1 VLLALLSK
9 AYTIDPAMAQSYDV
23 IVVGSG
29 FGGGIAACRLAEAG
43 KRVCVL
49 ERGRRF
55 GRDDFP
61 DDPSEAPGMLW
72 HETANPGGLF
82 DVRMMRDVSV
92 ITAAG
97 VGGGSLV
104 YANVQLRT
112 PADVFERDWPDAI
125 DRDELDPW
133 YNRTEE
139 ALQPRA
145 TPADP
150 ALPKVRAFAA
160 AGRHVGKEAT
170 PLPIAVHFGES
181 REHPFSGVPQEGC
194 QNLGRCD
201 LGCPVHAKNT
211 VDITYL
217 ARAEAHG
224 AEVRPLHL
232 AGRIEP
238 PRRSGES
245 WRIAYTNL
253 DNGEDGFLEAPVA
266 VLAAGTLGSSRLLL
280 TNRRRLPR
288 LSPAL
293 GTRFSGNGDA
303 LGIAFDPS
311 APDVRGAQNDFGPV
325 MTSKLDYTADRRLI
339 VADGGLP
346 ANFDVLL
353 DIARG
358 VNVISGWRR
367 ALLRLRD
374 AIIRLGWSDQAMHP
388 RTLRLARR
396 SPDTDSL
403 VFLMIGRDAAD
414 GRMRLT
420 PLFRRFDIR
429 WSKAGSAELFAELE
443 RTAKE
448 LASASGATPFYALEG
463 GPLSKFTTVHPL
475 GGCPMADDPSRG
487 VVDDAGR
494 VYGYPGLYVLDGS
507 IVPTALGVNPS
518 KTIAALA
525 ERGAARLVEELA

>member
-1 VLLALLSK
+1 VSR
-9 AYTIDPAMAQSYDV
+9 SYDAV
-23 IVVGSG
+23 IVGSG

-55 GRDDFP
+55 GREDFP
-61 DDPSEAPGMLW
+61 EEPSEAPGMLW
-72 HETANPGGLF
+72 HKTLNPGGMF
-82 DVRMMRDVSV
+82 DMRMMRDISV

-104 YANVQLRT
+104 YANVQLRA
-112 PADVFERDWPDAI
+112 PAAVFDRDWPAAL
-125 DRDELDPW
+125 DREALDPW
-133 YNRTEE
+133 YDLTED
-139 ALQPRA
+139 ALQPLP

-160 AGRHVGKEAT
+160 AGRLAGKVAE
-170 PLPIAVHFGES
+170 PLPIAVHFGEA

-211 VDITYL
+211 IDITYL
-217 ARAEAHG
+217 AQAETHG

-232 AGRIEP
+232 AEEIAP
-238 PRRSGES
+238 PPSPGGNWTVS
-245 WRIAYTNL
+245 FKHL
-253 DNGEDGFLEAPVA
+253 GDGEDGSVEAPTL

-280 TNRRRLPR
+280 ENRRRLPA
-288 LSPAL
+288 LSAAL
-293 GTRFSGNGDA
+293 GSRFSGNGDA
-303 LGIAFDPS
+303 LAMAFDPT
-311 APDVRGAQNDFGPV
+311 ATEVQGARNDYGPV
-325 MTSKLDYTADRRLI
+325 MTSKLDYMDERGLI

-346 ANFDVLL
+346 ANFGVLL
-353 DIARG
+353 DLARG
-358 VNVISGWRR
+358 VNVIRGWRR
-367 ALLRLRD
+367 VLLRLRS
-374 AIIRLGWSDQAMHP
+374 ALVRLGWSDQSVPP
-388 RTLRLARR
+388 RDLRLRPK
-396 SPDTDSL
+396 SNVDSL
-403 VFLMIGRDAAD
+403 IFLMIGRDAAD
-414 GRMRLT
+414 GQMRLT

-429 WSKAGSAELFAELE
+429 WSKDASAQLFADLE

-448 LASASGATPFYALEG
+448 IAEASGATPFYALEG
-463 GPLSKFTTVHPL
+463 GPLSKFATVHPL
-475 GGCPMADDPSRG
+475 GGCPMADDPARG

-494 VYGYPGLYVLDGS
+494 VHGYSGLYVLDGS

-525 ERGAARLVEELA
+525 ERGAAKLVEDLT

>member
-1 VLLALLSK
+1 MS
-9 AYTIDPAMAQSYDV
+9 QSYDAV
-23 IVVGSG
+23 VVGSG
-29 FGGGIAACRLAEAG
+29 FGGGVAACRLAEAG

-61 DDPSEAPGMLW
+61 DDPLQAPEMLW
-72 HETANPGGLF
+72 HESANPGGLF

-104 YANVQLRT
+104 YANVQLRA
-112 PADVFERDWPDAI
+112 PAGVFEQGWPAAI
-125 DRDELDPW
+125 GRDELDPW
-133 YNRTEE
+133 YDRTEE
-139 ALQPRA
+139 ALQPRT
-145 TPADP
+145 TPAEP

-160 AGRHVGKEAT
+160 AGRHVGKDAT
-170 PLPIAVHFGES
+170 LLPIAVHFGED
-181 REHPFSGVPQEGC
+181 REHPFSGVAQEGC

-217 ARAEAHG
+217 ARAETHG

-232 AGRIEP
+232 VGVVEP
-238 PRRSGES
+238 PSRPGDS
-245 WRIAYTNL
+245 WRIAFKNL
-253 DNGEDGFLEAPVA
+253 ENGEGGTVEAPVV

-280 TNRRRLPR
+280 TNRRRLPE

-293 GTRFSGNGDA
+293 GSRFSGNGDA

-311 APDVRGAQNDFGPV
+311 AADVRGAENDFGPV
-325 MTSKLDYTADRRLI
+325 MTSKLDYSAERNFI

-353 DIARG
+353 DAARG
-358 VNVISGWRR
+358 VNVIRGWRR

-374 AIIRLGWSDQAMHP
+374 AIVHLGWSDQSMRP
-388 RTLRLARR
+388 RELRLAKR
-396 SPDTDSL
+396 SSNTDSL
-403 VFLMIGRDAAD
+403 IFLMIGRDAAD
-414 GRMRLT
+414 GQMRLT
-420 PLFRRFDIR
+420 RLFRRFDIR
-429 WSKAGSAELFAELE
+429 WSEAGSAQLFADLE

-448 LASASGATPFYALEG
+448 LATASGATPFFALEG

-475 GGCPMADDPSRG
+475 GGCPMADDPARG
-487 VVDDAGR
+487 VVDDGGR
-494 VYGYPGLYVLDGS
+494 VHGYPGLYVLDGS

-525 ERGAARLVEELA
+525 ERGSARLVEELA